1 MATIEEKCA
10 RCGLGEAG
18 HYREDGERVLRCL
31 PGRDG
36 RYKGFLYE
44 PRLPPAET
52 PSAPPEGKSEPQVA
66 AIPYDEHERQML
78 QVIDERDAAEE
89 ALSQAYYL
97 IMGRSAEWSNLFGH
111 AEALQ
116 DIDDAQRTM
125 RTAIT
130 TPVVAGKPQDEP
142 KRPDVTGF
150 AARPFSYGQQAEAY
164 IDFLEAEINRLK
176 GLPLG

>member
-1 MATIEEKCA
+1 MTEKN
-10 RCGLGEAG
+10 
-18 HYREDGERVLRCL
+18 L
-31 PGRDG
+31 PT
-36 RYKGFLYE
+36 
-44 PRLPPAET
+44 PPAET